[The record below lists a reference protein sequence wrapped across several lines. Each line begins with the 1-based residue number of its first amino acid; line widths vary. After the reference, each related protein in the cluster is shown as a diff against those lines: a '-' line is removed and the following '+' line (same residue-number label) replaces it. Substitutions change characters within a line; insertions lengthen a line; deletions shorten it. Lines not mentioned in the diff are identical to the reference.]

1 MKAIRVH
8 APGAPDVMKLEEV
21 PDPQPGAGQVVV
33 SIKAAGVN
41 PVDTYIR
48 AGAYGQ
54 VACPFTPGMDGAGVV
69 ESVGEGVERVRPGD
83 RVFVA
88 GSISGTYAELAL
100 CSEKRVHPL
109 PENLSFAQGAAL
121 GVPYSTAYTALFDRA
136 WAALGQT
143 VLVHGASGGV
153 GVAAVQLA
161 RQAGLTVIGTAGS
174 ERGRQLVLEQGAH
187 HVVDHS
193 RPGYEEE
200 IMRLTGGRGV
210 DIILEMLA
218 NVNLARDLKLLAR
231 KGRVVVIGSRGEV
244 TIDPRDTMRQDSS
257 VIGLLVLSYTED
269 ELADVFRRMAPGLAS
284 GALTP
289 VVGAVMPL
297 AEAPKAHEQVM
308 APGAY
313 GKIVLEP

>member
-1 MKAIRVH
+1 
-8 APGAPDVMKLEEV
+8 
-21 PDPQPGAGQVVV
+21 
-33 SIKAAGVN
+33 
-41 PVDTYIR
+41 
-48 AGAYGQ
+48 
-54 VACPFTPGMDGAGVV
+54 
-69 ESVGEGVERVRPGD
+69 
-83 RVFVA
+83 
-88 GSISGTYAELAL
+88 
-100 CSEKRVHPL
+100 
-109 PENLSFAQGAAL
+109 
-121 GVPYSTAYTALFDRA
+121 
-136 WAALGQT
+136 
-143 VLVHGASGGV
+143 
-153 GVAAVQLA
+153 
-161 RQAGLTVIGTAGS
+161 
-174 ERGRQLVLEQGAH
+174 
-187 HVVDHS
+187 
-193 RPGYEEE
+193 
-200 IMRLTGGRGV
+200 MRLTGGRGV

-284 GALTP
+284 GVLTP

>member
-8 APGAPDVMKLEEV
+8 APGAPDVMKLEDV
-21 PDPQPGAGQVVV
+21 PPPQPGPGEVVV
-33 SIKAAGVN
+33 RIRAAGVN

-48 AGAYGQ
+48 AGSYGQ
-54 VACPFTPGMDGAGVV
+54 VVCPFTPGMDGAGVV
-69 ESVGEGVERVRPGD
+69 ESVGEGVDRVRPGD

-88 GSISGTYAELAL
+88 GAISGTYAELAL
-100 CSEKRVHPL
+100 CSAKRVHPL
-109 PENLSFAQGAAL
+109 PGNLSFAQGAAL

-153 GVAAVQLA
+153 GIASVQLA

-174 ERGRQLVLEQGAH
+174 DRGRQVVLQQGAH

-193 RPGYEEE
+193 RPGYEDE
-200 IMRLTGGRGV
+200 ILKLTGGRGV

-231 KGRVVVIGSRGEV
+231 RGKVVVIGSRGEIA
-244 TIDPRDTMRQDSS
+244 IDPRDTMRQDSS
-257 VIGLLVLSYTED
+257 IIGLLVLSYSED
-269 ELADVFRRMAPGLAS
+269 ELAEVFRRMLPGLES

-289 VVGAVMPL
+289 VVGTVMPL
-297 AEAPKAHEQVM
+297 ADAPAAHEKVM
-308 APGAY
+308 APGAC